1 MDLSLAIP
9 VFLVTLREGVEAA
22 LVIGIVLACL
32 TKANATHLAP
42 VVYRAI
48 VVGLLASLALGGGL
62 GASLHAL
69 GTASWPYAPALQQV
83 IQAGTAA
90 IAVGLLSW
98 MLIWMTTQAKGL
110 KQEVEA
116 SVTMALQRNTDW
128 GIFSLIF
135 VAVLREGV
143 ETALFVG
150 AQLQDGWMPALGAIA
165 GLGGATLIGLGI
177 FQGGLRLDLRLFFR
191 VMGTM
196 LLLIVGGLLITALRK
211 LDAGLTLLNP
221 LQPFAPTLCPFEPI
235 SCVLGPTA
243 WDLSTILP
251 DRQFPGI
258 LLKTLFGYT
267 QHLYWGQAIT
277 YLVFWLS
284 VGRLYWQRF

>member
-1 MDLSLAIP
+1 
-9 VFLVTLREGVEAA
+9 
-22 LVIGIVLACL
+22 
-32 TKANATHLAP
+32 
-42 VVYRAI
+42 
-48 VVGLLASLALGGGL
+48 
-62 GASLHAL
+62 
-69 GTASWPYAPALQQV
+69 V
-83 IQAGTAA
+83 IQAGIAA

-191 VMGTM
+191 VMGTI

-221 LQPFAPTLCPFEPI
+221 LQTFAPTLCPFEPI